1 MICDV
6 TLKAEKFRT
15 IHNALWDLKMIQC
28 DLAGAIHPDRLEK
41 LAQVE
46 EEIRAALADA
56 YKQEDQAYD
65 RRQKHYILAAEAIEA
80 RSVWSL
86 SEVEDLWAAHPYLG
100 ARFVCYTSHWGK
112 NHPQVPIEG
121 LRWLD
126 LWRAAD
132 QCIRASG
139 DDHHIFI
146 ETFEDRGDGVL
157 FLHTGS

>member
-1 MICDV
+1 MNCDV
-6 TLKAEKFRT
+6 TIKAEDFRT
-15 IHNALWDLKMIQC
+15 IHNALWELKMIQC

-41 LAQVE
+41 LAVVE
-46 EEIRAALADA
+46 ENIRAALADA
-56 YKQEDQAYD
+56 YKQEEQDYN
-65 RRQKHYILAAEAIEA
+65 RRQEHYNAGSAAIKA
-80 RSVWSL
+80 RSVWSI
-86 SEVEDLWAAHPYLG
+86 SEVEDLMAAHPYLG

-121 LRWLD
+121 DRWLD

-146 ETFEDRGDGVL
+146 ETFEERGDGVL